1 MKMKLLKKGLE
12 FVAVVLALV
21 ISVLIVKNLSVESI
35 LKGKEEPVSLS
46 MTEDGLPEDFIGR
59 PAGDDIPRLTSAKD
73 WEDAWATSYL
83 TIEPTEIIGT
93 GTGVRLPWVPAYS
106 NSGRRGGTR
115 HKAEVTT
122 MALDLLGEYGE
133 YFIVKLPDGSAI
145 LAQMSAD
152 TAKSVKAGKL
162 TALPIG
168 RKAGLHQQA
177 LAQISDLC
185 RQHNVDTETGLF
197 YCINDTWGE
206 SHNFMVQM
214 IRIGAGF
221 LLTLVL
227 GTVFLVILGT
237 VVKEIN

>member
-93 GTGVRLPWVPAYS
+93 GTRP
-106 NSGRRGGTR
+106 R
-115 HKAEVTT
+115 
-122 MALDLLGEYGE
+122 
-133 YFIVKLPDGSAI
+133 
-145 LAQMSAD
+145 
-152 TAKSVKAGKL
+152 
-162 TALPIG
+162 
-168 RKAGLHQQA
+168 
-177 LAQISDLC
+177 
-185 RQHNVDTETGLF
+185 
-197 YCINDTWGE
+197 
-206 SHNFMVQM
+206 
-214 IRIGAGF
+214 
-221 LLTLVL
+221 
-227 GTVFLVILGT
+227 
-237 VVKEIN
+237 